1 MQKNRK
7 RIFTWILLFTVS
19 IQVFWWDGISVSAE
33 PAAIEAPSAVL
44 LESSTGKVVFEQ
56 NARER
61 RSPAS
66 ITKIMTLLLT
76 FEALDQGKIK
86 LEDPVT
92 VSAYASSMGGSQV
105 FLAENEVQTLETM
118 IKCIAVASGNDASVA
133 VAVLLESST
142 GKVVFEQNARERRS
156 PASITKIMTLLLT
169 FEALDQ
175 GKIKLEDPVTVS
187 AYASSMGGSQVF
199 LAENEVQTLETMIKC
214 IAVASGNDASVA
226 VAEYIAGSEEAFVD
240 QMNQKAAELGMVD
253 THFEDCCGLTDSD
266 GHYTTAMDVAIMSRE
281 LTVKY
286 PQVFEY
292 TGIWMEDITHETR
305 QGSSTFT
312 LNSTNKLLKQYQW
325 ATGLKTG
332 STSKAKFCLSA
343 TATKDG
349 IDLIAVVMGAPDYK
363 ARFKDAQ
370 TLLSYG
376 FNVSDLYLDENTDVL
391 EDLRIE
397 GGVEDTV
404 PVRYQSEFRYLDTE
418 GNSLDGVK
426 KTIEL
431 PEEAQAP
438 VAKGAEAGRA
448 VYLLNGVEIGSV
460 PILYENDVAKAVYKD
475 YLFKIM
481 EFYLL

>member
-44 LESSTGKVVFEQ
+44 LESSTGKVIFEQ

-76 FEALDQGKIK
+76 FAALDQGKIK

-92 VSAYASSMGGSQV
+92 VSAYASSIGRLPMV
-105 FLAENEVQTLETM
+105 FLAENEVQTLET
-118 IKCIAVASGNDASVA
+118 
-133 VAVLLESST
+133 L
-142 GKVVFEQNARERRS
+142 
-156 PASITKIMTLLLT
+156 
-169 FEALDQ
+169 
-175 GKIKLEDPVTVS
+175 
-187 AYASSMGGSQVF
+187 
-199 LAENEVQTLETMIKC
+199 IKC

-286 PQVFEY
+286 PKVFEY

-376 FNVSDLYLDENTDVL
+376 FNVSDLYLDENTDAL

-431 PEEAQAP
+431 PEKAQAP

>member
-7 RIFTWILLFTVS
+7 TVIGWVLLWVVC
-19 IQVFWWDGISVSAE
+19 IQVFWWNGICAYAE

-44 LESSTGKVVFEQ
+44 MESSTGKV
-56 NARER
+56 
-61 RSPAS
+61 
-66 ITKIMTLLLT
+66 I
-76 FEALDQGKIK
+76 
-86 LEDPVT
+86 
-92 VSAYASSMGGSQV
+92 
-105 FLAENEVQTLETM
+105 
-118 IKCIAVASGNDASVA
+118 
-133 VAVLLESST
+133 
-142 GKVVFEQNARERRS
+142 FEQNARERRS

-226 VAEYIAGSEEAFVD
+226 VAEYIAGSEEAFVEK
-240 QMNQKAAELGMVD
+240 MNEKAAELGMVD

-266 GHYTTAMDVAIMSRE
+266 GHYTTAMDVAVMSRE

-286 PQVFEY
+286 PKIFEY
-292 TGIWMEDITHETR
+292 TGIWMEDIIHETR
-305 QGSSTFT
+305 QGSSQFT

-343 TATKDG
+343 TATRDG

-363 ARFKDAQ
+363 ARFRDAQ

-376 FNVSDLYLDENTDVL
+376 FNVSDLYLDENTDAL
-391 EDLRIE
+391 QDLRVE

-404 PVRYQSEFRYLDTE
+404 PVKYQSEFRYLDTE
-418 GNSLDGVK
+418 GNSLAGVEK
-426 KTIEL
+426 SIEL
-431 PEEAQAP
+431 PETAVAP
-438 VAKGAEAGRA
+438 VTKDAEAGRA

-460 PILYENDVAKAVYKD
+460 PILYDNDVAKAVYRD
-475 YLFKIM
+475 YLRKIM

>member
-44 LESSTGKVVFEQ
+44 LESSTGKVIFEQ

-105 FLAENEVQTLETM
+105 FLAENEVQTLET
-118 IKCIAVASGNDASVA
+118 
-133 VAVLLESST
+133 L
-142 GKVVFEQNARERRS
+142 
-156 PASITKIMTLLLT
+156 
-169 FEALDQ
+169 
-175 GKIKLEDPVTVS
+175 
-187 AYASSMGGSQVF
+187 
-199 LAENEVQTLETMIKC
+199 IKC

-266 GHYTTAMDVAIMSRE
+266 GHYTTAMDVAIMSRD

-286 PQVFEY
+286 PKVFEY

-376 FNVSDLYLDENTDVL
+376 FNVSDLYLDENTDAL

-404 PVRYQSEFRYLDTE
+404 PVRDQSEFR
-418 GNSLDGVK
+418 
-426 KTIEL
+426 
-431 PEEAQAP
+431 
-438 VAKGAEAGRA
+438 
-448 VYLLNGVEIGSV
+448 
-460 PILYENDVAKAVYKD
+460 
-475 YLFKIM
+475 
-481 EFYLL
+481 

>member
-1 MQKNRK
+1 MIQVILAIVAVDYVVQLIKVFHIDVRSK
-7 RIFTWILLFTVS
+7 GEAPEGTLSGTRSPDCSVPDGWITGIYKAIRPYLLEERIRECGFLCKKQEKDFHMDLTFTVS

-44 LESSTGKVVFEQ
+44 LESSTGKV
-56 NARER
+56 
-61 RSPAS
+61 
-66 ITKIMTLLLT
+66 I
-76 FEALDQGKIK
+76 
-86 LEDPVT
+86 
-92 VSAYASSMGGSQV
+92 
-105 FLAENEVQTLETM
+105 
-118 IKCIAVASGNDASVA
+118 
-133 VAVLLESST
+133 
-142 GKVVFEQNARERRS
+142 FEQNARERRS

-438 VAKGAEAGRA
+438 VAKGQRQAERS
-448 VYLLNGVEIGSV
+448 IC
-460 PILYENDVAKAVYKD
+460 
-475 YLFKIM
+475 
-481 EFYLL
+481 

>member
-7 RIFTWILLFTVS
+7 RIFAWILLFTVS
-19 IQVFWWDGISVSAE
+19 IQVFWWNGISVSAE

-44 LESSTGKVVFEQ
+44 MESSTGKVIFEQ

-92 VSAYASSMGGSQV
+92 VS
-105 FLAENEVQTLETM
+105 E
-118 IKCIAVASGNDASVA
+118 
-133 VAVLLESST
+133 
-142 GKVVFEQNARERRS
+142 
-156 PASITKIMTLLLT
+156 
-169 FEALDQ
+169 
-175 GKIKLEDPVTVS
+175 
-187 AYASSMGGSQVF
+187 YASSMGGSQVF

-226 VAEYIAGSEEAFVD
+226 VAEYIAGSEEAFVE
-240 QMNQKAAELGMVD
+240 QMNEKAAELGMVD

-281 LTVKY
+281 LTVKH
-286 PQVFEY
+286 PQIFEY

-376 FNVSDLYLDENTDVL
+376 FNVSDLYLDENTDAL
-391 EDLRIE
+391 DPLRVE

-404 PVRYQSEFRYLDTE
+404 PIKYRSEFRYLDTE
-418 GNSLDGVK
+418 GNSLAGVEK
-426 KTIEL
+426 SIEL
-431 PEEAQAP
+431 PETAVAP
-438 VAKGAEAGRA
+438 VTKGTEAGRA
-448 VYLLNGVEIGSV
+448 VYLLNGTEIGSV
-460 PILYENDVAKAVYKD
+460 PILYDSDVAKAVYKD

>member
-44 LESSTGKVVFEQ
+44 LESSTGKVIFEQ

-76 FEALDQGKIK
+76 FEAL
-86 LEDPVT
+86 V
-92 VSAYASSMGGSQV
+92 
-105 FLAENEVQTLETM
+105 
-118 IKCIAVASGNDASVA
+118 
-133 VAVLLESST
+133 
-142 GKVVFEQNARERRS
+142 
-156 PASITKIMTLLLT
+156 
-169 FEALDQ
+169 Q

-286 PQVFEY
+286 PKVFEY

-376 FNVSDLYLDENTDVL
+376 FNVSDLYLDENTDAL

-426 KTIEL
+426 KTIE
-431 PEEAQAP
+431 
-438 VAKGAEAGRA
+438 
-448 VYLLNGVEIGSV
+448 
-460 PILYENDVAKAVYKD
+460 
-475 YLFKIM
+475 
-481 EFYLL
+481 

>member
-7 RIFTWILLFTVS
+7 RICVWILLLTFG
-19 IQVFWWDGISVSAE
+19 IHLFWGSGYCVAAA
-33 PAAIEAPSAVL
+33 PAAIQAPSAVL
-44 LESSTGKVVFEQ
+44 MESTTGKVIFEQ
-56 NARER
+56 NSREH

-76 FEALDQGKIK
+76 FEALDEGKVS
-86 LEDPVT
+86 LEDKVT

-105 FLAENEVQTLETM
+105 FLAENEVQTL
-118 IKCIAVASGNDASVA
+118 D
-133 VAVLLESST
+133 
-142 GKVVFEQNARERRS
+142 
-156 PASITKIMTLLLT
+156 
-169 FEALDQ
+169 
-175 GKIKLEDPVTVS
+175 
-187 AYASSMGGSQVF
+187 
-199 LAENEVQTLETMIKC
+199 TMIKC

-226 VAEYIAGSEEAFVD
+226 VAEYIAGSEEAFV
-240 QMNQKAAELGMVD
+240 QRMNEKAAELGMTD

-266 GHYTTAMDVAIMSRE
+266 GHYTTAMDVALMSRE
-281 LTVKY
+281 LTLKY
-286 PQVFEY
+286 PEIFKY

-305 QGSSTFT
+305 QGTSKFT

-343 TATKDG
+343 TASKDG

-363 ARFKDAQ
+363 ARFQDAQ

-376 FNVSDLYLDENTDVL
+376 FHVSDLYLDENADPL
-391 EDLRIE
+391 MDLRVE

-404 PVRYQSEFRYLDTE
+404 PVKYQGEFRYLDTE
-418 GNSLDGVK
+418 GNSLDGVEK
-426 KTIEL
+426 KLEL
-431 PEEAQAP
+431 PE
-438 VAKGAEAGRA
+438 KAEAPIQKDMEVGRA

-460 PILYENDVAKAVYKD
+460 PVLYGSTVAKAVYKD
-475 YLFKIM
+475 YLIKIM

>member
-1 MQKNRK
+1 M
-7 RIFTWILLFTVS
+7 
-19 IQVFWWDGISVSAE
+19 
-33 PAAIEAPSAVL
+33 
-44 LESSTGKVVFEQ
+44 
-56 NARER
+56 
-61 RSPAS
+61 
-66 ITKIMTLLLT
+66 
-76 FEALDQGKIK
+76 
-86 LEDPVT
+86 T

-105 FLAENEVQTLETM
+105 FLAENEVQTM
-118 IKCIAVASGNDASVA
+118 
-133 VAVLLESST
+133 
-142 GKVVFEQNARERRS
+142 
-156 PASITKIMTLLLT
+156 
-169 FEALDQ
+169 
-175 GKIKLEDPVTVS
+175 
-187 AYASSMGGSQVF
+187 
-199 LAENEVQTLETMIKC
+199 ETMIKC

-240 QMNQKAAELGMVD
+240 QMNQKAAELGMAD